1 VSDDASGL
9 GPATPDDELVRA
21 LAEAGGSNPRGRRAA
36 GLLFERW
43 HGKVWA
49 WCRRVMDDDDL
60 AGEIAQE
67 VFVELLRRVP
77 AYAERGRFGAW
88 LYVLARNRCLNER
101 KRRARFAEEEL
112 GEIFAEAPAP
122 NDPVD
127 AAGRVE
133 MDERVRRACHQHLS
147 AREQEVIWLRYS
159 WGMKVN
165 EITERLGLTNAS
177 GARTHLRTAEQKLRR
192 ALGGL
197 RAELDGGLPRREET

>member
-1 VSDDASGL
+1 VSDGSGL
-9 GPATPDDELVRA
+9 GPATPDEELLRA
-21 LAEAGGSNPRGRRAA
+21 LAEGGGSTSGGRRAA

-49 WCRRVMDDDDL
+49 WCRRVLDDDDL
-60 AGEIAQE
+60 AGEVAQE
-67 VFVELLRRVP
+67 VFVELLRGAH
-77 AYAERGRFGAW
+77 AYSDRGRFGAW

-122 NDPVD
+122 DDPAA
-127 AAGRVE
+127 AAGRQE
-133 MDERVRRACHQHLS
+133 MDDRVRRACHEHLS
-147 AREQEVIWLRYS
+147 PREQEVIWLRYS

-165 EITERLGLTNAS
+165 EITSHLGLTNAS

-192 ALGGL
+192 VLGGL
-197 RAELDGGLPRREET
+197 RAELGGRLPRREET